1 MKCIGS
7 YITKSIGSVIIDK
20 DNGRKCIYMYNRRHS
35 RPVSVKGYRLT
46 ITNTVVM
53 TSDAV
58 ITGWTAV
65 CTDALLAHT
74 GPRKEQEE
82 VGLTR
87 DASVNGRARSA
98 TGWAKLSI
106 C

>member
-1 MKCIGS
+1 MGENVYICTIVDTLDQFCSVCETGS
-7 YITKSIGSVIIDK
+7 
-20 DNGRKCIYMYNRRHS
+20 
-35 RPVSVKGYRLT
+35 GYRLT

>member
-1 MKCIGS
+1 MHALRAPVYTLSPIGQEGLPAS
-7 YITKSIGSVIIDK
+7 RAETLTKT
-20 DNGRKCIYMYNRRHS
+20 
-35 RPVSVKGYRLT
+35 RLT
-46 ITNTVVM
+46 ILDLTFIANTVVM

-106 C
+106 

>member
-1 MKCIGS
+1 
-7 YITKSIGSVIIDK
+7 
-20 DNGRKCIYMYNRRHS
+20 
-35 RPVSVKGYRLT
+35 
-46 ITNTVVM
+46 M

-82 VGLTR
+82 VRLTR